1 MIYKGNQDFSPAKY
15 NNNRDSSLRY
25 IQITRQDVL
34 FFYIFFLNDDNG
46 YKLSSFFVFIVR
58 LKNDKAYA
66 CVLFLCIF
74 RKTSICLIKLLYRL
88 YVISFRKYV
97 ILSIWN
103 LVYLYRKNN
112 YNEIAFH
119 HNVKYNKTRRTGY
132 EFKQ

>member
-15 NNNRDSSLRY
+15 NSNRDSSLRY
-25 IQITRQDVL
+25 IQIHKARCLV
-34 FFYIFFLNDDNG
+34 FYIFFLNDDNG
-46 YKLSSFFVFIVR
+46 CKLSSFFVFIVR

-74 RKTSICLIKLLYRL
+74 RKTSICIIKLLYRL

-97 ILSIWN
+97 IPSIWN
-103 LVYLYRKNN
+103 LVYQYRKNN

-119 HNVKYNKTRRTGY
+119 HNVKYNKTRRTEY